1 MRAALLRFVAFVV
14 LAASAFVARADEPRA
29 QFRLD
34 GGAPHVDIPFELQMQ
49 VEGFDEAPAPDQ
61 PPLVIAGATVVPLG
75 ATPNVARSIQI
86 FNGRRSDVVDVTWAF
101 RWRVEV
107 HKPGRIRVPATT
119 VTQGS
124 KSATAQAGEVDVE
137 SVPTADDMALEL
149 SLPARTVF
157 VGESF
162 PVQLTWRFRRQPSD
176 PRFSVPMA
184 ASDAFTVSAPAA
196 DNPRRTVTLPAGGK
210 DLQLAYTMDT
220 TNVGGVDFNRLVATF
235 YAAPRR
241 AGRVEIA
248 PSSVLAALA
257 VGRPDFFGEAPTKL
271 FRVSDVAR
279 ALDVKALPESGR
291 PSTFSG
297 AVGDQY
303 AIAVRASRSV
313 VQLGEPVELE
323 VTIKSD
329 QPLDTLAL
337 GNLEGEGRLPK
348 DKFTVPAD
356 PPTGEM
362 SDDGKTKTFR
372 ITALVGG
379 PATEIPAIAF
389 SYFDVAKGAYQT
401 IRSDPISLSVK
412 GGTYVGA
419 ADVVSA
425 KPATATRAATPA
437 AGDASFDATALV
449 GADLALSSESA
460 TNDAPL
466 SGGLLW
472 TLVGLLH
479 AAPIA
484 VFVALAWRA
493 RTRGARE
500 EKAEVRAARRR
511 VEELIASAE
520 TRPARDVAGPLAS
533 ALRDLA
539 RTTGRAEDDAGL
551 LARLETES
559 FAPAAAAE
567 PLSAKLRED
576 AQALLARWSRA
587 AAGGPGRTT
596 AVAALF
602 LAVAASAAWAS
613 PLDDGRAAY
622 QEAMASAAGA
632 TARRSAF
639 ARAEIALGDAARAAP
654 DRPELLADWGNA
666 ALGAGD
672 VATAT
677 LAYRRALAV
686 DGGNARARHNLAWL
700 RGRQPDAFRP
710 ASASAADTLLFFHAW
725 PRPRRLLLGS
735 AAFALAVLLVVPWS
749 GRRRRALVVPALL
762 PAAVWL
768 AMIGS
773 ALLEDR
779 HDDDAVVMDDVVLRA
794 ADSPGAPAAM
804 SQPLSRGVEV
814 AVLERRGAWTQV
826 RVADGA
832 TGWIPGGAAESVS
845 R

>member
-14 LAASAFVARADEPRA
+14 LAALACLARADEPRA

-34 GGAPHVDIPFELQMQ
+34 GGTPHVDIPFELQMLI
-49 VEGFDEAPAPDQ
+49 EGFDESPAPDL
-61 PPLVIAGATVVPLG
+61 PPLAIAGATVAPLG

-86 FNGRRSDVVDVTWAF
+86 FNGRRSEVVQVTWAL
-101 RWRVEV
+101 RWRVEAR
-107 HKPGRIRVPATT
+107 KPGRIRVPATT
-119 VTQGS
+119 VKQGA
-124 KSATAQAGEVDVE
+124 KTATAPAGEVDVE

-176 PRFSVPMA
+176 PKFSVPLA
-184 ASDAFTVSAPAA
+184 TSDAFTVSAPTP

-210 DLQLAYTMDT
+210 DLQLAYTMDQT
-220 TNVGGVDFNRLVATF
+220 KVGGVDFNRLVATF

-257 VGRPDFFGEAPTKL
+257 VGRPDFFGDAPTKL
-271 FRVSDVAR
+271 FRVADVAR
-279 ALDVKALPESGR
+279 VLEVKALPESGR

-303 AIAVRASRSV
+303 SIAVRASRSV

-323 VTIKSD
+323 VTIRSN

-372 ITALVGG
+372 ITAQVVG

-401 IRSDPISLSVK
+401 IRSDPIALSVK
-412 GGTYVGA
+412 GGAFVGA
-419 ADVVSA
+419 ADVV
-425 KPATATRAATPA
+425 AARPSTGRPTPS

-449 GADLALSSESA
+449 GADLALSSERA
-460 TNDAPL
+460 AGDAPPA
-466 SGGLLW
+466 GVLLW
-472 TLVGLLH
+472 TIVGLLH
-479 AAPIA
+479 AAPLA
-484 VFVALAWRA
+484 VFAAFAWRA

-511 VEELIASAE
+511 VEDLLSAAQSQ
-520 TRPARDVAGPLAS
+520 PARDVAGPLAS
-533 ALRDLA
+533 ALRDLG

-551 LARLETES
+551 LARLETVS
-559 FAPAAAAE
+559 FAPAAASM
-567 PLSAKLRED
+567 PLSADLRDD
-576 AQALLARWSRA
+576 AAALLSRWSRGAGTGAGRTA
-587 AAGGPGRTT
+587 AA
-596 AVAALF
+596 VALI
-602 LAVAASAAWAS
+602 LAVAASTAS
-613 PLDDGRAAY
+613 AGPVDEGRAAY

-632 TARRSAF
+632 TARKAAF
-639 ARAEIALGDAARAAP
+639 ARAAIALGDAARAAP
-654 DRPELLADWGNA
+654 GRPELLADWGNA

-686 DGGNARARHNLAWL
+686 DGGNERARHNLAWL
-700 RGRQPDAFRP
+700 RSRQPDALRP

-725 PRPRRLLLGS
+725 PRPRRLVLGGL
-735 AAFALAVLLVVPWS
+735 AFAVAVLLVVPWS
-749 GRRRRALVVPALL
+749 GRPRRRLVAPALL
-762 PAAVWL
+762 PAATWL
-768 AMIGS
+768 AMLGS
-773 ALLEDR
+773 VVLEDR
-779 HDDDAVVMDDVVLRA
+779 HEDDAVVMDDVVLRA
-794 ADSPGAPAAM
+794 ADSAGAPAAL

-814 AVLERRGAWTQV
+814 TVLERRGAWTQV
-826 RVADGA
+826 RVANGA
-832 TGWIPGGAAESVS
+832 AGWTPGGAVERVAD
-845 R
+845 